1 MEENQYIDF
10 NEIKKYVNIT
20 EEKLFLLYLKE
31 VFKDLADRDESNKK
45 KGVMKMAFLDYIKL
59 PIFISEKVF
68 GVLDVDKD
76 GFLNQKEFIL
86 GMNRLY
92 NSNFD
97 DTVKLIFEILDFNR
111 DGLIEKD
118 DVKMILGLLPL
129 KTDRNKIKYK
139 YQMES
144 LEEIHEIINLTFGD
158 KKELNLDEFK
168 EVIKEKK
175 SDVFL
180 QIICFL
186 YQKKPFVDSNITIL
200 KSSKKASN
208 LELGTPQMSKK
219 VKCDNVLLPSP
230 LQNSSLSPAFQLL
243 QSGKI
248 NSPFLLNGRP
258 GNEKENFNP
267 EISGFKGMIR
277 YHNRNI
283 PKSEDTKNA
292 DINEND
298 DDDEEA
304 VKKIIKSSENVFNS
318 PSTFLKNSEELSK
331 KITPFSLFTP
341 EIKPIKENSKT
352 DGEIPQMSLNS
363 DENQTQNDN
372 NKVAYENYIYKKS
385 DGNRLKKYYLVLID
399 KDIYYYKSEQ
409 KKEVLGMHNLSG
421 CFFKENNP
429 EKINDKIYYCF
440 TIIFPKKERK
450 YYVGSQEI
458 YDNFVNSLKNSFGYL
473 NFFDYYEM
481 LDNLGEGIF
490 GSVKL
495 GVEKKTNQ
503 RVAIK
508 IIKKSKAKESD
519 IELVRNEIDIMK
531 LCYHPNVVHLLDH
544 FENGE
549 YIFIV
554 MEYIKGGCLTDYLK
568 KNEFDFSEK
577 RAAEII
583 YQLAKG
589 LKYLHKYGII
599 HRDLKPDNIMLT
611 EASDKGNVKIMDFGL
626 SKILGKKE
634 KSTDGFGTLTFVS
647 PEVLVRKPY
656 NKEVDIW
663 SLGVILYLMLSGE
676 LPFDDPDDNEQ
687 NIAKAIV
694 YQDVKF
700 PSEKFGKRSK
710 AVIELIQRCLTKD
723 PKARIKVDEIIKS
736 DWIKE
741 QLSNE

>member
-1 MEENQYIDF
+1 MEDTQYIDF
-10 NEIKKYVNIT
+10 NEIKGYVNVK
-20 EEKLFLLYLKE
+20 EEKLFLLYLRE
-31 VFKDLADRDESNKK
+31 IYKDLADRDETNKK
-45 KGVMKMAFLDYIKL
+45 KGIMKMIFFDYLKL
-59 PIFISEKVF
+59 PIFISEKLFTVF
-68 GVLDVDKD
+68 DKDKD
-76 GFLNQKEFIL
+76 GFLNQKEFIY

-92 NSNFD
+92 NGNFD
-97 DTVKLIFEILDFNR
+97 ETLKLIFELLDFNH
-111 DGLIEKD
+111 DDLIEKD

-129 KTDRNKIKYK
+129 KTDKNKIKYK
-139 YQMES
+139 YQMQS
-144 LEEIHEIINLTFGD
+144 LEEIQQIINCTFD
-158 KKELNLDEFK
+158 NKKALNLEEFK
-168 EVIKEKK
+168 EVVIKKK

-186 YQKKPFVDSNITIL
+186 YQKKPFSDSNISVLST
-200 KSSKKASN
+200 SKKAN
-208 LELGTPQMSKK
+208 DLEISTPQISKK

-230 LQNSSLSPAFQLL
+230 LQNSALSPAFQLL
-243 QSGKI
+243 KSGQIKT
-248 NSPFLLNGRP
+248 PFSLS
-258 GNEKENFNP
+258 GNISNPKEEFNP

-283 PKSEDTKNA
+283 PKNEDTKNA
-292 DINEND
+292 DIEGDNQNEN
-298 DDDEEA
+298 E
-304 VKKIIKSSENVFNS
+304 VVNKILKNAENVFNS
-318 PSTFLKNSEELSK
+318 PSAFLKDSSEK
-331 KITPFSLFTP
+331 AKNIKPFSLFSP
-341 EIKPIKENSKT
+341 ETKPMEKKEKIVP
-352 DGEIPQMSLNS
+352 GFSLSNEEKHEE
-363 DENQTQNDN
+363 D
-372 NKVAYENYIYKKS
+372 KAKYENYIYKKS

-421 CFFKENNP
+421 CFFKENSS

-440 TIIFPKKERK
+440 SVVFPKKERK
-450 YYVGSQEI
+450 YYVGSKEI
-458 YDNFVNSLKNSFGYL
+458 YDNFIKALKKSFGYL

-508 IIKKSKAKESD
+508 IIKKNKAKESD

-531 LCYHPNVVHLLDH
+531 LCYHPYVVHLLDH

-554 MEYIKGGCLTDYLK
+554 MEYIKGGSLTDYM
-568 KNEFDFSEK
+568 KNNKFDFTER
-577 RAAEII
+577 RAAELI

-611 EASDKGNVKIMDFGL
+611 EASDKGNIKIMDFGL

-634 KSTDGFGTLTFVS
+634 KSIDGFGTLTFVS
-647 PEVLVRKPY
+647 PEVLIRKPY

-663 SLGVILYLMLSGE
+663 SLGVILYLMLSGD
-676 LPFDDPDDNEQ
+676 LPFDDPDDDEQ
-687 NIAKAIV
+687 KIAKSIV

-700 PSEKFGKRSK
+700 PQEKFGKRSK
-710 AVIELIQRCLTKD
+710 AVIDLIKGCLTKE
-723 PKARIKVDEIIKS
+723 PKNRIKIDEILKGE
-736 DWIKE
+736 WMKQ
-741 QLSNE
+741 QLFTE

>member
-1 MEENQYIDF
+1 MEDKQYIDF
-10 NEIKKYVNIT
+10 NDIKEYVNIK
-20 EEKLFLLYLKE
+20 EEKLFLLYLRE
-31 VFKDLADRDESNKK
+31 IYRDLADRDESNKK
-45 KGVMKMAFLDYIKL
+45 KGIIKMIFFDYIKL
-59 PIFISEKVF
+59 PIFIAEKVF
-68 GVLDVDKD
+68 NVFDKD
-76 GFLNQKEFIL
+76 KDNFLNQKEFIY

-92 NSNFD
+92 NGNFD
-97 DTVKLIFEILDFNR
+97 ETLKLIFEILDFNH
-111 DGLIEKD
+111 DDYIEKD

-129 KTDRNKIKYK
+129 KTDKTKDKIKYK

-144 LEEIHEIINLTFGD
+144 LEEIQQIINLTFD
-158 KKELNLDEFK
+158 NKKRLNLEEFK
-168 EVIKEKK
+168 DIVTKRK

-186 YQKKPFVDSNITIL
+186 YQKKPFTDSNISIL
-200 KSSKKASN
+200 STSKKATDIEN
-208 LELGTPQMSKK
+208 TPQINKK
-219 VKCDNVLLPSP
+219 IKCDNVLMPSP
-230 LQNSSLSPAFQLL
+230 LQSSTLSPFQQL
-243 QSGKI
+243 QSGTIKTTF
-248 NSPFLLNGRP
+248 SLSSSLHAQDEF
-258 GNEKENFNP
+258 KP

-283 PKSEDTKNA
+283 PKAEDTKNGEME
-292 DINEND
+292 ENGGEKD
-298 DDDEEA
+298 
-304 VKKIIKSSENVFNS
+304 VVVNKILKNVENVFNS
-318 PSTFLKNSEELSK
+318 PSTFLKESNEK
-331 KITPFSLFTP
+331 AKNITPFSLFSPENKPKEKSETTIP
-341 EIKPIKENSKT
+341 EIN
-352 DGEIPQMSLNS
+352 LN
-363 DENQTQNDN
+363 NDAN
-372 NKVAYENYIYKKS
+372 EEDKAKYENYIYKKS
-385 DGNRLKKYYLVLID
+385 EGNKLKKYYLVLID
-399 KDIYYYKSEQ
+399 KDIYYYKSDQ

-421 CFFKENNP
+421 CFFKENST
-429 EKINDKIYYCF
+429 EKINEKIYYCF
-440 TIIFPKKERK
+440 SIVFPKKERK
-450 YYVGSQEI
+450 YYVNSSEV
-458 YDNFVNSLKNSFGYL
+458 YDNFIKALKKSFGYL

-508 IIKKSKAKESD
+508 IIKKNKTKESD

-531 LCYHPNVVHLLDH
+531 LCYHPYVVHLLDH

-554 MEYIKGGCLTDYLK
+554 MEYIKGGSLTDYMKSK
-568 KNEFDFSEK
+568 KFNFTER
-577 RAAEII
+577 RAAELI

-599 HRDLKPDNIMLT
+599 HRDLKTDNIMLT
-611 EASDKGNVKIMDFGL
+611 EASDKGNIKIMDFGL

-647 PEVLVRKPY
+647 PEVLIRKPY

-687 NIAKAIV
+687 NIAKSIV

-700 PSEKFGKRSK
+700 PPEKFSKRSK
-710 AVIELIQRCLTKD
+710 AVIDLIKGCLTKD
-723 PKARIKVDEIIKS
+723 PKNRIKIDEILKGE
-736 DWIKE
+736 WIKQ
-741 QLSNE
+741 QLFSEKV

>member
-1 MEENQYIDF
+1 MEDKQYIDF
-10 NEIKKYVNIT
+10 NDIKEYVNIK
-20 EEKLFLLYLKE
+20 EEKLFLLYLRE
-31 VFKDLADRDESNKK
+31 IYRDLADRDESNKK
-45 KGVMKMAFLDYIKL
+45 KGIIKMIFFDYIKL
-59 PIFISEKVF
+59 PIFIAEKVF
-68 GVLDVDKD
+68 NVFDKD
-76 GFLNQKEFIL
+76 KDNYLNQKEFIY

-92 NSNFD
+92 NGNFD
-97 DTVKLIFEILDFNR
+97 ETLKLIFEILDFNH
-111 DGLIEKD
+111 DEYIEKD

-129 KTDRNKIKYK
+129 KTDKTKDKIKYK

-144 LEEIHEIINLTFGD
+144 LEEIQQIINLTFD
-158 KKELNLDEFK
+158 NKKRLNLEEFK
-168 EVIKEKK
+168 DIVTKRK

-186 YQKKPFVDSNITIL
+186 YQKKPFTDSNISIL
-200 KSSKKASN
+200 STSKKATDIEN
-208 LELGTPQMSKK
+208 TPQINKK
-219 VKCDNVLLPSP
+219 IKCDNVLMPSP
-230 LQNSSLSPAFQLL
+230 LQSSTLSPFQQL
-243 QSGKI
+243 QSGTIKTTF
-248 NSPFLLNGRP
+248 SLSSSLNAQD
-258 GNEKENFNP
+258 EFKP

-283 PKSEDTKNA
+283 PKAEDTKNGEME
-292 DINEND
+292 ENGGEKD
-298 DDDEEA
+298 
-304 VKKIIKSSENVFNS
+304 VVVNKILKNVENVYNS
-318 PSTFLKNSEELSK
+318 PSVFLKDSSEK
-331 KITPFSLFTP
+331 AKNITPFSLFSP
-341 EIKPIKENSKT
+341 EKKPIQKT
-352 DGEIPQMSLNS
+352 EKIIPKINLNMEPNEE
-363 DENQTQNDN
+363 D
-372 NKVAYENYIYKKS
+372 KAKYENYIYKKS
-385 DGNRLKKYYLVLID
+385 EGNKLKKYYLVLID
-399 KDIYYYKSEQ
+399 KDIYYYKSDQ

-421 CFFKENNP
+421 CFFKENST
-429 EKINDKIYYCF
+429 EKINEKIYYCF
-440 TIIFPKKERK
+440 SIVFPKKERK
-450 YYVGSQEI
+450 YYVNSSEV
-458 YDNFVNSLKNSFGYL
+458 YDNFIKALKKSFGYL

-508 IIKKSKAKESD
+508 IIKKNKTKESD

-531 LCYHPNVVHLLDH
+531 LCYHPYVVHLLDH

-554 MEYIKGGCLTDYLK
+554 MEYIKGGSLTDYMKSK
-568 KNEFDFSEK
+568 KFNFTER
-577 RAAEII
+577 RAAELI

-599 HRDLKPDNIMLT
+599 HRDLKTDNIMLT
-611 EASDKGNVKIMDFGL
+611 EASDKGNIKIMDFGL

-647 PEVLVRKPY
+647 PEVLIRKPY

-687 NIAKAIV
+687 NIAKSIV

-700 PSEKFGKRSK
+700 PPEKFSKRSK
-710 AVIELIQRCLTKD
+710 AVIDLIKGCLTKD
-723 PKARIKVDEIIKS
+723 PKNRIKIDEILKGE
-736 DWIKE
+736 WIKQ
-741 QLSNE
+741 QLFSEKV